1 MNSVSS
7 VPKPSQADVGLPWSK
22 INPDYDSINQEEA
35 RFPLAL

>member
-7 VPKPSQADVGLPWSK
+7 APKPGQAALGLPWAK
-22 INPDYDSINQEEA
+22 INPDYGSINQEEA